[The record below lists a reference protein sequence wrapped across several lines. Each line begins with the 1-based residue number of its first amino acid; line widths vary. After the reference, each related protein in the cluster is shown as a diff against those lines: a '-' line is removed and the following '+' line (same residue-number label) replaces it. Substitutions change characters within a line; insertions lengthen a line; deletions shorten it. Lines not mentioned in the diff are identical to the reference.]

1 MKKWLFLCL
10 AALAVGV
17 QAMAT
22 NLVVKPLSGT
32 DYRRELATIGKVVY
46 HGDSL
51 YLYDSF
57 GTLLYREQLAKVQ
70 QLTYSE
76 GGDPTTG
83 MEDVQSGAGGAV
95 RVFPNPTAS
104 VLIMEVGSEVYSDG
118 IGSRTQ
124 EQNDQTARLY
134 NRQGQLLKTASL
146 TAART
151 TLDVSDLPA
160 GTYLLLC
167 NGEAFKIIKE

>member
-1 MKKWLFLCL
+1 MKKQLFILSF
-10 AALAVGV
+10 ALLSLSS
-17 QAMAT
+17 AMAT
-22 NLVVKPLSGT
+22 NLVVKPLSGA

-57 GTLLYREQLAKVQ
+57 GTLLYAEALAKVQ
-70 QLTYSE
+70 RVVYSE
-76 GGDPTTG
+76 GGEPTTG
-83 MEDVQSGAGGAV
+83 MAETDDAGGAV

-104 VLIMEVGSEVYSDG
+104 VLIMEVRSPG
-118 IGSRTQ
+118 RTQ
-124 EQNDQTARLY
+124 EQSDKTARLY
-134 NRQGQLLKTASL
+134 NQQGQLLKTTTL
-146 TAART
+146 TTTRT

-167 NGEAFKIIKE
+167 GSGAFKVIVQ

>member
-22 NLVVKPLSGT
+22 NLVVKPLSGA

-57 GTLLYREQLAKVQ
+57 GTVLYREQLTKVQ
-70 QLTYSE
+70 QLAYSE

-83 MEDVQSGAGGAV
+83 MEDAQSDAI
-95 RVFPNPTAS
+95 RLRIYPNPAAETL
-104 VLIMEVGSEVYSDG
+104 VLEGLPATSE
-118 IGSRTQ
+118 Q
-124 EQNDQTARLY
+124 ARLY
-134 NRQGQLLKTASL
+134 NQQGQLLKTVAL

-167 NGEAFKIIKE
+167 NGEAFKIIKD

>member
-1 MKKWLFLCL
+1 MKKWLFLCWM
-10 AALAVGV
+10 AVAFV
-17 QAMAT
+17 TQAMAT

-57 GTLLYREQLAKVQ
+57 GTVLYKEQLAKVQ

-83 MEDVQSGAGGAV
+83 MEDVQSDATRL
-95 RVFPNPTAS
+95 RVYPNPAAES
-104 VLIMEVGSEVYSDG
+104 LVLEGVQDADA
-118 IGSRTQ
+118 Q
-124 EQNDQTARLY
+124 ARLY
-134 NRQGQLLKTASL
+134 NQQGQLVQSAVVGEG
-146 TAART
+146 RT
-151 TLDVSDLPA
+151 TLDVSGLPA

>member
-1 MKKWLFLCL
+1 MKKQLFILSFAIL
-10 AALAVGV
+10 SILSAR
-17 QAMAT
+17 AT
-22 NLVVKPLSGT
+22 NLVVKPLSGA

-57 GTLLYREQLAKVQ
+57 GTVLYREQLAKVQ
-70 QLTYSE
+70 RLTYSE

-83 MEDVQSGAGGAV
+83 MTDAQSDATRL
-95 RVFPNPTAS
+95 RVYPNPTAETL
-104 VLIMEVGSEVYSDG
+104 VVEGLPAEDG
-118 IGSRTQ
+118 Q
-124 EQNDQTARLY
+124 VRLY
-134 NRQGQLLKTASL
+134 DQQGKLVKTGAAD
-146 TAART
+146 AART

-167 NGEAFKIIKE
+167 EGGAFKVIVQ

>member
-10 AALAVGV
+10 VAVAGGLPAA
-17 QAMAT
+17 AT
-22 NLVVKPLSGT
+22 NLVVKPVAGA

-57 GTLLYREQLAKVQ
+57 GTVLYAEALGKVQ
-70 QLTYSE
+70 RVMYSE
-76 GGDPTTG
+76 GGEPTTG
-83 MEDVQSGAGGAV
+83 MAEVADAGGAV

-104 VLIMEVGSEVYSDG
+104 VLIMEVRSEVYSDG

-124 EQNDQTARLY
+124 EQSDQTASLY
-134 NRQGQLLKTASL
+134 NQQGQLLKTTTL
-146 TAART
+146 TTART
-151 TLDVSDLPA
+151 TLDV
-160 GTYLLLC
+160 
-167 NGEAFKIIKE
+167 